1 MWPIVLLID
10 LLAIFI
16 AMLTASLVAILAV
29 FTLTVLATAL
39 WIFQLPPS
47 LAEVP
52 GMLVVIGGFAIFF
65 MGAALFAARKF
76 FNSNSSTEPA
86 AGGTSPLPRVIFDQL
101 TSMASVL
108 PFLLLSLVVL
118 RLPLANPAPVFG
130 VAALLVVM
138 LLGTARCLAN
148 EWLPLVTLGSVAL
161 VEWTWHFERFV
172 PGQPSWAIAW
182 YLGFSGL
189 LLVFPFLFRARF
201 IAKTGP
207 WVAAALALP
216 VHFPIVYQAI
226 KMSAPDF
233 AYRGLIPMAF
243 AVPCFIAMR
252 MLVQPRPVEGR
263 VRLGQV
269 ALFGGATLLF
279 VTLIFPI
286 QFERQWI
293 TIGWALEGMAL
304 LWLFRRVPHPG
315 LLLVG
320 VGLLIAGFSRLALN
334 PWVFTAYGRTGT
346 PILNWY
352 LYAYGIVAACQ
363 LAGAWLLARRGAA
376 ALGEAEDG
384 KLSSRGAAVQIGEVR
399 VIPLLCTLGTLLA
412 FMLLNIEIADCFSAR
427 GGPLVFHLSAS
438 FEQDMTYSLAW
449 AGFAFVLLAV
459 GFVARNA
466 ATRYAGMGLLGATL
480 LKLFLHDLW
489 RLGGLPRIGSLVGLA
504 IVLLVVS
511 LIYQR
516 FLATSSGNK
525 EKPTT

>member
-1 MWPIVLLID
+1 M
-10 LLAIFI
+10 
-16 AMLTASLVAILAV
+16 AILAV

-47 LAEVP
+47 VAEVP

-76 FNSNSSTEPA
+76 FTLDSPVATGASATPA
-86 AGGTSPLPRVIFDQL
+86 MTPVMFNQL
-101 TSMASVL
+101 TSMAAVL
-108 PFLLLSLVVL
+108 PFLLLALVVL

-138 LLGTARCLAN
+138 LLGATRLMAI
-148 EWLPLVTLGSVAL
+148 EWLPLVALGSVAV

-172 PGQPSWAIAW
+172 PGLPSWAIAW
-182 YLGFSGL
+182 YLGFSAL
-189 LLVFPFLFRARF
+189 LLVFPFLFRARL
-201 IAKTGP
+201 AGTTGP
-207 WVAAALALP
+207 WMAASLALP
-216 VHFPIVYQAI
+216 VHFPILYRAF
-226 KMSAPDF
+226 KESAPEF
-233 AYRGLIPMAF
+233 AYLGLVPA
-243 AVPCFIAMR
+243 ALSVPCFLG
-252 MLVQPRPVEGR
+252 MLALLRPRPVEGR

-293 TIGWALEGMAL
+293 TIGWALEGTAL

-315 LLLVG
+315 LRLVG
-320 VGLLIAGFSRLALN
+320 VALLVAGFARLALN

-352 LYAYGIVAACQ
+352 LYAYSIVAACHF
-363 LAGAWLLARRGAA
+363 AGAWLLAERRSPARPPADEEKLPGRRP
-376 ALGEAEDG
+376 ALQAG
-384 KLSSRGAAVQIGEVR
+384 
-399 VIPLLCTLGTLLA
+399 PWLCTLGTLLA
-412 FMLLNIEIADCFSAR
+412 FLLVNIEIADCFSAR

-449 AGFAFVLLAV
+449 ALFAFVLLAI
-459 GFVARNA
+459 GLRARNA
-466 ATRYAGMGLLGATL
+466 ATRYAGMALLGVTL

-489 RLGGLPRIGSLVGLA
+489 NLGGLSRVGSLVGLA

-516 FLATSSGNK
+516 FLATNAGKK
-525 EKPTT
+525 EKPTA